1 MAKKLNGI
9 NSAKG
14 QVKCQQK
21 KPTCRD
27 IAKLRQGNDMTQAA
41 LSRLMD
47 VSVRTVSGWETG
59 DRPPK
64 DIGKLLAKIE
74 KLILAESGNP
84 AETISNIQ
92 EGKEEEQ
99 MWKDKYIK
107 QLELNLKQQMEI
119 SALKEPYLT

>member
-1 MAKKLNGI
+1 M
-9 NSAKG
+9 ST
-14 QVKCQQK
+14 K

-119 SALKEPYLT
+119 SALKEQLLKKPTTLNKKTS